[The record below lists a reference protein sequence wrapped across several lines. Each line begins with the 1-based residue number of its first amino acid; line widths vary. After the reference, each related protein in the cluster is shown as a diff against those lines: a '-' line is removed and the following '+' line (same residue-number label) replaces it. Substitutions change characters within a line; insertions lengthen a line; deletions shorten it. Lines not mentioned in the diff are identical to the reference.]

1 MHFGVSGITGSR
13 GRGLSGERAGCEG
26 VGLVVLAVGDV
37 RQERLV
43 KKLEEN
49 KKTPQP
55 AVEREGAQATQ
66 DRDSKNPTWWQC

>member
-1 MHFGVSGITGSR
+1 MHFGLSGITGSR
-13 GRGLSGERAGCEG
+13 VRGSGGEWVGCEG
-26 VGLVVLAVGDV
+26 VGLVLLAVGDV

-49 KKTPQP
+49 KKTPLP

-66 DRDSKNPTWWQC
+66 DRDRKNSTWWQC